1 MLVKQK
7 LKYIQSLGQKK
18 FRQQEKLFIA
28 EGPKL
33 VSELLQ
39 VDLPMVKEVF
49 ALKEWINE
57 NEKLLVKVPVTEI
70 SETEL
75 ERISLLTTPN
85 KVLAIARQFD
95 EDIEIVT
102 KGKIILALD
111 CIQDPGNLGTII
123 RSADWFGVEQIVCS
137 HDSAEVYNPK
147 VVQAT
152 MGSIARVKVL
162 YTDLKEWLAEQKD
175 TSIIATTL
183 DGQDISSVKKIKEG
197 IIVFGNESK
206 GISDEI
212 LGMANIKLSI
222 PKKGRAE
229 SLNAAVAAGI
239 ILSYI
244 V

>member
-28 EGPKL
+28 EGPKI
-33 VSELLQ
+33 VTELLQ
-39 VDLPMVKEVF
+39 VDPPMVKEVF

-57 NEKLLVKVPVTEI
+57 NEKIFVKVPVTEI

-75 ERISLLTTPN
+75 ERISQLTTPN
-85 KVLAIARQFD
+85 KVLAVVKQFD
-95 EDIEIVT
+95 EDIEIKT
-102 KGKIILALD
+102 KGTVTLALD
-111 CIQDPGNLGTII
+111 GIQDPGNLGTII
-123 RSADWFGVEQIVCS
+123 RTADWFGVEQIVCS

-152 MGSIARVKVL
+152 MGSIARVKVI
-162 YTDLKEWLAEQKD
+162 YTDLKEWMAGQKD
-175 TSIIATTL
+175 VSIIATTL
-183 DGQDISSVKKIKEG
+183 DGQDISTVKKIKEG

-212 LGMANIKLSI
+212 LVLADIKLSI
-222 PKKGRAE
+222 PKKGKAE
-229 SLNAAVAAGI
+229 SLNAAVAVGVILNNI
-239 ILSYI
+239 I
-244 V
+244 